1 MPPHLDIYVA
11 TFDRSTD
18 CINRFLSAYAD
29 LSQDSLRSDY
39 EIQLTD
45 VNTWVETGSL
55 LTTIDY
61 GLADANRSFA
71 LYFSSN
77 SLFIKSVML
86 YFSSKSRLLLGLS
99 IEGNQSNGLPDTN
112 AAERILKTLKD
123 EFNSDKG
130 LIDFELPPA
139 DADEQI
145 DF

>member
-1 MPPHLDIYVA
+1 MDKTVYVQLA
-11 TFDRSTD
+11 RTKTD
-18 CINRFLSAYAD
+18 QSIEVAAKKAKSD
-29 LSQDSLRSDY
+29 LNQPTL
-39 EIQLTD
+39 
-45 VNTWVETGSL
+45 
-55 LTTIDY
+55 
-61 GLADANRSFA
+61 
-71 LYFSSN
+71 
-77 SLFIKSVML
+77 
-86 YFSSKSRLLLGLS
+86 SKSRLLLGLS